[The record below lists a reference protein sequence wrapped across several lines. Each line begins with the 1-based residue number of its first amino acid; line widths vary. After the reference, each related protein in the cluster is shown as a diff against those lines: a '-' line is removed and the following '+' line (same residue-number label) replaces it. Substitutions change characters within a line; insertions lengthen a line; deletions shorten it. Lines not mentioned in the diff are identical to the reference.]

1 MKTFSKIVLIGAAL
15 AVSLSVA
22 ALEPK
27 QDRAQVKHI
36 NSTLLMPDGSDMSV
50 DMSLDCGSQFKNTG
64 IIVTTEQGAKFLAN
78 AYSKLYGFTAGEK
91 VKQAWQTKANP
102 DDPRKPTMLLIND
115 FGSLDWPNNSTKVVE
130 LKDFSSN
137 YATRSINTSP
147 NVLQLC
153 GTRSHHPTELQ

>member
-1 MKTFSKIVLIGAAL
+1 MKTLLKTVLITAAL
-15 AVSLSVA
+15 AVSCSA
-22 ALEPK
+22 TALEPL

-36 NSTLLMPDGSDMSV
+36 NSTLLMPDGSDMNV
-50 DMSLDCGSQFKNTG
+50 DMSFDCGSEFKSTG

-78 AYSKLYGFTAGEK
+78 AYSKLYGSVAGEK
-91 VKQAWQTKANP
+91 VKQAWLTKANP

-115 FGSLDWPNNSTKVVE
+115 FGSLDWTVNSTKVTE
-130 LKDFSSN
+130 LKHFSSTQSVN
-137 YATRSINTSP
+137 ESYTGP

>member
-1 MKTFSKIVLIGAAL
+1 MKTLYKTVLITALL
-15 AVSLSVA
+15 AVSLSAA
-22 ALEPK
+22 ALEPM

-78 AYSKLYGFTAGEK
+78 AYSKLYGSAAGEK

-115 FGSLDWPNNSTKVVE
+115 FGSLDWPDNSTKVIE
-130 LKDFSSN
+130 SKDFSSN
-137 YATRSINTSP
+137 YATRSINTGP